1 MTGAA
6 PRRSLLLDYH
16 GVISD
21 GERLPAE
28 WRRLLGDFL
37 TPRFGMS
44 PEVWAEANRHALTRS
59 LARAQATE
67 ALPEYEE
74 RRRADRI
81 EWLRDM
87 LLFAGLE
94 PPAEAD
100 LDAVALEAI
109 SYVVPRTRATVPGAA
124 LALRALSDRGYA
136 LFTASGDHSE
146 HLDGYLRG
154 LGVRELFRQTYGAD
168 LFGVPKTGPWFYE
181 ALLAHARLAPSA
193 TIVVDDDAWR
203 LDWAKGLGMETV
215 LVGPKDPGASH
226 RRISQFSDLPSVV
239 P

>member
-87 LLFAGLE
+87 LLFAGLGR
-94 PPAEAD
+94 P
-100 LDAVALEAI
+100 LKLI
-109 SYVVPRTRATVPGAA
+109 STRSRSKRSVMSCRGRARPCPVRLSHCVP
-124 LALRALSDRGYA
+124 
-136 LFTASGDHSE
+136 
-146 HLDGYLRG
+146 
-154 LGVRELFRQTYGAD
+154 
-168 LFGVPKTGPWFYE
+168 
-181 ALLAHARLAPSA
+181 
-193 TIVVDDDAWR
+193 
-203 LDWAKGLGMETV
+203 
-215 LVGPKDPGASH
+215 
-226 RRISQFSDLPSVV
+226 
-239 P
+239 